1 MRASVHSKSTE
12 LICQGVFNAF
22 KMVTI
27 TRLKKKKLERARRQP
42 QRKSRL
48 THAAIAPNPR
58 QFNCGCIEVQNEKKK
73 PFKRPHVLTL
83 KTIETLPRCAFSI
96 QYFPHS
102 KANGAKHTKKTTQL
116 LPGDLLVFSSFLIV
130 WNSAPHAPRKSRDP
144 PPAGAAARHS
154 ASLICNKAFVFH
166 YLCDVI
172 RRCGGGKLLFT
183 QKCQRRGELS
193 DSDPR

>member
-1 MRASVHSKSTE
+1 MSAQDVNRRESLVSHTLPLHQILDS
-12 LICQGVFNAF
+12 LIAVALRC
-22 KMVTI
+22 KM
-27 TRLKKKKLERARRQP
+27 K
-42 QRKSRL
+42 
-48 THAAIAPNPR
+48 
-58 QFNCGCIEVQNEKKK
+58 KKK

-83 KTIETLPRCAFSI
+83 KTIETLPRCTFSI

-102 KANGAKHTKKTTQL
+102 KANGAKQKKKKHTKKNPTTSWRFARLFL
-116 LPGDLLVFSSFLIV
+116 LPHRL
-130 WNSAPHAPRKSRDP
+130 WNSTRSSKKSRDP

-193 DSDPR
+193 GSDPR